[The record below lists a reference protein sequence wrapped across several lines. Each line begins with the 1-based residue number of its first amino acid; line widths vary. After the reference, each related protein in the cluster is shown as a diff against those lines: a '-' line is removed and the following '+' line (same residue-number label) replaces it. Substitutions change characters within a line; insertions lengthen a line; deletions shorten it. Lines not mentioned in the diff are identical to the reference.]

1 MNEIDT
7 NQLLLQMKILAAK
20 ARSTELTATNN
31 SVQSEFGNLLKQT
44 IDKVNEYQHQA
55 TDLSSRFE
63 AGDSSVN
70 LTQVMIA
77 MQKSTVSLQ
86 AMTQVRNKLVNAYQ
100 EIMNMPI

>member
-1 MNEIDT
+1 MNDIDT

-20 ARSTELTATNN
+20 ARSSDLQTT
-31 SVQSEFGNLLKQT
+31 QSANQGEFGNLLKQT
-44 IDKVNEYQHQA
+44 IDKVNDYQTQA
-55 TDLSSRFE
+55 TDLSNRFE
-63 AGDSSVN
+63 AGDESVN

>member
-20 ARSTELTATNN
+20 ARSSDLPTTDN
-31 SVQSEFGNLLKQT
+31 SVQGEFGNLLKQT
-44 IDKVNEYQHQA
+44 IEKVNEYQTQA
-55 TDLSSRFE
+55 SDLSTRFE
-63 AGDSSVN
+63 AGDESVN

>member
-7 NQLLLQMKILAAK
+7 NQLLLQMKIMAAK
-20 ARSTELTATNN
+20 ARGNEALPAQST
-31 SVQSEFGNLLKQT
+31 VQGEFGNLLKQA
-44 IDKVNEYQHQA
+44 IDKVNQYQSEA
-55 TDLSSRFE
+55 TDLSQRFE
-63 AGDSSVN
+63 AGDNSVN